1 MNNAE
6 NEKITSE
13 WLKAN
18 TKISGWLVFFLVV
31 VMGIGGLKR
40 GLSLIAV
47 NMSDY
52 DNIFCF
58 AAIDIFM
65 GVVSILM
72 SLYVI
77 YSFLNRFPEAVFW
90 ARANIILII
99 ALALWNLVMGL
110 IVDGLLTER
119 EMIGAVSSLLGGGLW
134 LLYLALSRQVQE
146 VIPKSFRKVSKADW
160 IILAA
165 IILIPVV
172 LSVIGM
178 VQLVASAT
186 DSQGIEVIEEVSQNA
201 DSLNYEETE
210 QVKFIV
216 PKEFSCDPSLAYDI
230 EGKDLYAYDLA
241 DEVNFFSMATLC
253 SEYKADSSL
262 SNLDRHWEAWEKKG
276 T

>member
-99 ALALWNLVMGL
+99 ALALWNLFMGL

-119 EMIGAVSSLLGGGLW
+119 EKIGTVSSLLGGGLS

-172 LSVIGM
+172 LSVIG
-178 VQLVASAT
+178 VAQLVASAT

-216 PKEFSCDPSLAYDI
+216 PKEFSCDASLPNI
-230 EGKDLYAYDLA
+230 Q
-241 DEVNFFSMATLC
+241 
-253 SEYKADSSL
+253 
-262 SNLDRHWEAWEKKG
+262 RI
-276 T
+276 

>member
-47 NMSDY
+47 NMSDC

-119 EMIGAVSSLLGGGLW
+119 EMIGAVSGLLGGGLW

-216 PKEFSCDPSLAYDI
+216 PKEFSCDASLPNI
-230 EGKDLYAYDLA
+230 Q
-241 DEVNFFSMATLC
+241 
-253 SEYKADSSL
+253 
-262 SNLDRHWEAWEKKG
+262 RI
-276 T
+276 

>member
-1 MNNAE
+1 
-6 NEKITSE
+6 
-13 WLKAN
+13 
-18 TKISGWLVFFLVV
+18 
-31 VMGIGGLKR
+31 
-40 GLSLIAV
+40 
-47 NMSDY
+47 
-52 DNIFCF
+52 
-58 AAIDIFM
+58 
-65 GVVSILM
+65 
-72 SLYVI
+72 
-77 YSFLNRFPEAVFW
+77 
-90 ARANIILII
+90 
-99 ALALWNLVMGL
+99 MGL

-119 EMIGAVSSLLGGGLW
+119 EMIGAVSGLLGGGLW

-216 PKEFSCDPSLAYDI
+216 PKEFSCDASLPNI
-230 EGKDLYAYDLA
+230 Q
-241 DEVNFFSMATLC
+241 
-253 SEYKADSSL
+253 
-262 SNLDRHWEAWEKKG
+262 RI
-276 T
+276 